1 MNTYTQIRKFTT
13 GENDPTVKEIY
24 KIALSSKA
32 QEFASNSNT
41 NLDSAFLAVIK
52 SLLVDALRFDLSAQ
66 LKITELAMAEA
77 VMGFDPKIQL
87 EIDDDGKL
95 ISPSEEK
102 IKASVEAQFNNDL
115 LILELIK
122 KNIIKLSLSFG

>member
-32 QEFASNSNT
+32 QEFAVTSDT

-52 SLLVDALRFDLSAQ
+52 SLLVDALRFDLNAQ
-66 LKITELAMAEA
+66 LKITELAMSEA
-77 VMGFDPKIQL
+77 VMGVNPKIQL
-87 EIDDDGKL
+87 EIDADGKL

>member
-32 QEFASNSNT
+32 QEFAVTSDT

-52 SLLVDALRFDLSAQ
+52 SLLVDALRFDLNAQ

-77 VMGFDPKIQL
+77 VMGVNPKIQL

>member
-13 GENDPTVKEIY
+13 GENDPTAKEIY

-32 QEFASNSNT
+32 QEFAATSDT

-52 SLLVDALRFDLSAQ
+52 SLLVDALRFDLNAQ

-77 VMGFDPKIQL
+77 VMGVNPKIQL
-87 EIDDDGKL
+87 EIDADGKL

-102 IKASVEAQFNNDL
+102 IKESVEAQFNNDL

>member
-32 QEFASNSNT
+32 QEFAVTSDT

-52 SLLVDALRFDLSAQ
+52 SLLVDALRFDLNAQ

-77 VMGFDPKIQL
+77 VMGVNPKIQL

-102 IKASVEAQFNNDL
+102 IKAAVEAQFNNDL
-115 LILELIK
+115 LILELIN

>member
-32 QEFASNSNT
+32 QEFAVTSDT

-52 SLLVDALRFDLSAQ
+52 SLLVDALRFDLNAQ

-77 VMGFDPKIQL
+77 VMGVNPKIQL

-102 IKASVEAQFNNDL
+102 IRAAVEAQFNNDL

>member
-13 GENDPTVKEIY
+13 GENDSTVKEIY

-32 QEFASNSNT
+32 QEFAVTSDT

-52 SLLVDALRFDLSAQ
+52 SLLVDALRFDLNAQ

-77 VMGFDPKIQL
+77 VMGVNPKIQL
-87 EIDDDGKL
+87 EIDADGKL